1 MSLENILLDL
11 DGNCKISNLDHY
23 FEHERNFTPF
33 RRDLIKLGFL
43 IYQMIS
49 GNILI
54 LDMYNRNLDKKKYFF
69 QSNLIPDDHLNELLL
84 LDEKVSNEL
93 INLFKNL
100 TLEKELENI
109 QSSIQATLDIK
120 NDPFLNEID
129 WVKLENGEIQSPFKP
144 SDKEFNFKQIET
156 ENIDIPDLKEKN
168 VDEYLRKEFQIID
181 EKSFLSIELI
191 RNIGKGGFGEVFL
204 TKINEKCYAL
214 KLINKLNL
222 LKKSKLKSEP
232 FISVDYNSYYKELTM
247 EKKVGFL
254 GNECRFLV
262 KLINSS
268 QTESQKWLVDGF
280 GFDNKNATTQELTSY
295 IFNFMEFLNGGTLEW
310 NLLNH
315 PPAFNEKQVIFY
327 SAQILC
333 AILFLHNKQIIHQDI
348 TLRNILLDSNGN
360 AKLCDFSFCT
370 PKIILNPNKSR
381 YGCGVYGYKSPE
393 SYSNIFLDYSQ
404 DYWSF
409 GICIFIMFTRSYPF
423 KIVGDIRDYTKAIPN
438 LNETRKRS
446 QKIKYRLFKKDEV
459 QISQIACDF
468 VSKLL
473 NKNINERLVNK
484 EDIKN
489 DPFFSSIDWNK
500 LENGQIEPPIKPNTS
515 PEDVTRLNAT
525 KFEANY
531 RHFGL
536 KHKQCICDHRKCPHK
551 HGGKSKKE
559 IIELK
564 DFDLNEKFVF
574 E

>member
-11 DGNCKISNLDHY
+11 NGNCKISNLDHY
-23 FEHERNFTPF
+23 IEDERNFTPF
-33 RRDLIKLGFL
+33 RRDLIKFGFL

-54 LDMYNRNLDKKKYFF
+54 LDMYNRNLDKNKYFF
-69 QSNLIPDDHLNELLL
+69 QSKLIPDNLLSELLN
-84 LDEKVSNEL
+84 EKVSNEL

-109 QSSIQATLDIK
+109 QSSKQATLDIK
-120 NDPFLNEID
+120 NDPFFNEIN
-129 WVKLENGEIQSPFKP
+129 WAKLENGEIKSPFKP
-144 SDKEFNFKQIET
+144 SDKEFNFKPIEKE
-156 ENIDIPDLKEKN
+156 ENIEIPDLKEKN
-168 VDEYLRKEFQIID
+168 VDGYLRKEFQTID
-181 EKSFLSIELI
+181 KKSFLSIELI

-204 TKINEKCYAL
+204 TKINDKYYAM

-222 LKKSKLKSEP
+222 LKILKKKNEP
-232 FISVDYNSYYKELTM
+232 FYHAKYNSYYKALTM
-247 EKKVGFL
+247 EKQVGFL

-295 IFNFMEFLNGGTLEW
+295 IFNFMEYLNGGTLEW

-333 AILFLHNKQIIHQDI
+333 AILFLHNKQIIHRDI
-348 TLRNILLDSNGN
+348 KLNNILLDSNGN

-370 PKIILNPNKSR
+370 PKIILNPN
-381 YGCGVYGYKSPE
+381 GFICFGTIEFKSPE
-393 SYSNIFLDYSQ
+393 SFLNTFLDFSQ

-409 GICIFIMFTRSYPF
+409 GICIFIMFTRFYPF
-423 KIVGDIRDYTKAIPN
+423 IKIDDIKDCTKAIPN

-446 QKIKYRLFKKDEV
+446 QKIKFRLFKKDEV

-473 NKNINERLVNK
+473 NKNINERLINK
-484 EDIKN
+484 EEIKN
-489 DPFFSSIDWNK
+489 DPFFASINWNK
-500 LENGQIEPPIKPNTS
+500 LQNGQIEPPIKPNTS
-515 PEDVTRLNAT
+515 PEDVTRFDRKTT

-531 RHFGL
+531 RNLGL

-551 HGGKSKKE
+551 NGRQSD
-559 IIELK
+559 IELK
-564 DFDLNEKFVF
+564 DFDSNEKFIF